1 MAPKWT
7 DQQLKA
13 IQPADRLTVL
23 SAAAGS
29 GKTTVL
35 VARALNLLLDEENPV
50 SAEKMLIVTFS
61 NASAA
66 EFKKRIEKGI
76 NEKIKENPTNNYIK
90 MQKVALQKADISTI
104 HAFCIKLVREN
115 FQSLDI
121 SPDFTI
127 CDDAQSNMLHSLAI
141 DKAMNYGYSKA
152 EFKELVSFYG
162 KSSSDAQIRD
172 FLRQMDYFFSALP
185 HPAKNAQLM
194 AKSYGESTVMNRTA
208 GYKQLTDS
216 LKLQADYLVYLAQR
230 MDSIYQ
236 NSDFT
241 GYDDGIAAVK
251 NYGAAIS
258 AAANTNDITTLKK
271 LMDSG
276 LPKLG
281 RAKPACDESKAIK
294 DNVYKEFDKTVG
306 KMAEIIEYLD
316 DEAYCTDIEQT
327 AKYVAGGNI
336 VKVIVVPG
344 KIVNIVVK

>member
-121 SPDFTI
+121 SPDFTT
-127 CDDAQSNMLHSLAI
+127 S
-141 DKAMNYGYSKA
+141 
-152 EFKELVSFYG
+152 
-162 KSSSDAQIRD
+162 
-172 FLRQMDYFFSALP
+172 
-185 HPAKNAQLM
+185 
-194 AKSYGESTVMNRTA
+194 
-208 GYKQLTDS
+208 
-216 LKLQADYLVYLAQR
+216 
-230 MDSIYQ
+230 
-236 NSDFT
+236 
-241 GYDDGIAAVK
+241 
-251 NYGAAIS
+251 
-258 AAANTNDITTLKK
+258 
-271 LMDSG
+271 
-276 LPKLG
+276 
-281 RAKPACDESKAIK
+281 
-294 DNVYKEFDKTVG
+294 
-306 KMAEIIEYLD
+306 
-316 DEAYCTDIEQT
+316 
-327 AKYVAGGNI
+327 
-336 VKVIVVPG
+336 
-344 KIVNIVVK
+344 